1 MPVLCLTRLGAHAP
15 LKHLVSEVICKS
27 YTQLIMPVWQISL
40 QFALWQGHRI
50 LYSAHIMSYNNPDP
64 SNSVIQ
70 VSDMEK
76 ASCYCYSIHP
86 ENSEVRV
93 TCGLNNK

>member
-27 YTQLIMPVWQISL
+27 YTQKPAVMPVWQISL

-50 LYSAHIMSYNNPDP
+50 LYSAHIMSNNNPDP
-64 SNSVIQ
+64 SNNVIQ

-76 ASCYCYSIHP
+76 ASCYCYSIHS
-86 ENSEVRV
+86 ENSKVRV
-93 TCGLNNK
+93 TCGFN